1 MQISKK
7 FVHTGDVAIDVKQY
21 LLDSKYTNLV
31 FIHGYSSSKNTWD
44 RVTSELSNFYNIT
57 TLDLRGMGRSGR
69 FSDKFSYDVWINDL
83 IIVLEK
89 LFEQKVILIGHSLGG
104 WIATNIASKRPDL
117 VNHLVLVDPYTSAPD
132 EVRNKIRR
140 IPSADVEFRKNRSKK
155 IKNAKTP
162 KDLISETKK
171 LYPNA
176 SKHSIKILSRMWFD
190 LDHIL
195 EKNRI
200 REKINIDKFIQI
212 YKNIN
217 CNILFILGTPS
228 LGGIVSREEKIYM
241 KNLLPDSKFFDLK
254 NSGHTPQ
261 IEDHIKFIDK
271 IRKEIK

>member
-21 LLDSKYTNLV
+21 FLDNNCTNLV

-44 RVTSELSNFYNIT
+44 RVTSELSNLYNIT

-69 FSDKFSYDVWINDL
+69 FSDKFTYEVWINDL

-89 LFEQKVILIGHSLGG
+89 LFEQKIILIGHSLGG

-117 VNHLVLVDPYTSAPD
+117 VDQLVLVDPYTSAPD

-140 IPSADVEFRKNRSKK
+140 IPSADIEFRKNRSKK
-155 IKNAKTP
+155 IKNARTP

-171 LYPNA
+171 IYPNA
-176 SKHSIKILSRMWFD
+176 SKHSIKILSRMWFE
-190 LDHIL
+190 LDYIL

-212 YKNIN
+212 YKKIN
-217 CNILFILGTPS
+217 CNILFILGSPS
-228 LGGIVSREEKIYM
+228 LGGIVSRDEKNI
-241 KNLLPDSKFFDLK
+241 
-254 NSGHTPQ
+254 
-261 IEDHIKFIDK
+261 
-271 IRKEIK
+271 

>member
-21 LLDSKYTNLV
+21 FLDNNCTNLV

-117 VNHLVLVDPYTSAPD
+117 VDQLVLVDPYTSAPD

-140 IPSADVEFRKNRSKK
+140 IPSADIEFRKNRSKK
-155 IKNAKTP
+155 IKNARTP

-171 LYPNA
+171 IYPNA
-176 SKHSIKILSRMWFD
+176 SKHSIKILSRMWFE
-190 LDHIL
+190 LDYIL

-212 YKNIN
+212 YKKIN
-217 CNILFILGTPS
+217 CNILFILGSPS
-228 LGGIVSREEKIYM
+228 LGGIVSRDEKKYM
-241 KNLLPDSKFFDLK
+241 KNLLPNSKFLDLK
-254 NSGHTPQ
+254 NSGHTPH

-271 IRKEIK
+271 IKKEIK

>member
-228 LGGIVSREEKIYM
+228 LGGIVSREEKKYM

-271 IRKEIK
+271 IKKEIK